1 MLLWKE
7 RYNNAHYIDSMN
19 QIMLEKDREDKKI
32 MCVAAIGDTRNYAY
46 TDDEHYEDELL
57 LGFKICNQNG
67 DVKKG
72 DLLCSS
78 DVPGYLMKQPVQYTV
93 TEFND
98 KNEPIYESKQVI
110 TNITVGKSME
120 DVMYN
125 SDGKAENIYGYL
137 YCG

>member
-1 MLLWKE
+1 MPE
-7 RYNNAHYIDSMN
+7 
-19 QIMLEKDREDKKI
+19 EDRETKKI

-46 TDDEHYEDELL
+46 TDDEHYDDELL

-78 DVPGYLMKQPVQYTV
+78 DVPGYLMKQSEEYSITK
-93 TEFND
+93 FND
-98 KNEPIYESKQVI
+98 KEEPVYASKQSI

-120 DVMYN
+120 DVAFD
-125 SDGKAENIYGYL
+125 SDGKAEGIYGYI

>member
-1 MLLWKE
+1 
-7 RYNNAHYIDSMN
+7 MN
-19 QIMLEKDREDKKI
+19 QVIPEEDRDTKKI

-46 TDDEHYEDELL
+46 KDDEHYEDELL

-78 DVPGYLMKQPVQYTV
+78 DVPGYLMKQSEQYTV
-93 TEFND
+93 IKFNN

-120 DVMYN
+120 NVTYDSN
-125 SDGKAENIYGYL
+125 GKAKSIYGYL

>member
-1 MLLWKE
+1 MEAMQAGADINMIGQFGVGFYSAYLVAE
-7 RYNNAHYIDSMN
+7 RVVVTSKHN
-19 QIMLEKDREDKKI
+19 
-32 MCVAAIGDTRNYAY
+32 
-46 TDDEHYEDELL
+46 DDEQL

-78 DVPGYLMKQPVQYTV
+78 DVPGYLMKQPEEYSITK
-93 TEFND
+93 FND
-98 KNEPIYESKQVI
+98 KEEPVYASKQSI

-120 DVMYN
+120 DVSFD
-125 SDGKAENIYGYL
+125 SDGKAEGIYGYI